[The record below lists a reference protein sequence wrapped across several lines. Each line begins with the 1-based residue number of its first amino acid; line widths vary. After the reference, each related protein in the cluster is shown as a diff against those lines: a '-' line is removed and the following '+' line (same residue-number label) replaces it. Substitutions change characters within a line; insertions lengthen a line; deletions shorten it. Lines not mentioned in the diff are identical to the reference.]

1 MADVLALMQEGLS
14 TLQSG
19 RMPDA
24 SFLKALVSK
33 VAGCRNKLLVCLQ
46 LEMMHVY
53 SIDQKRLDML
63 IAALGYAIVAG
74 ASLLKV
80 PQILGIL
87 NSGSAA
93 GLNKASFELEN
104 IGFSIH
110 TAYGFVLGLPFSAFG
125 EAVIILLQN
134 TFLLAIIYYYAKAP
148 LWRGFLM
155 ILLTACGGWF
165 VLSGDQ
171 IVCQAARKFDG
182 LHAARV
188 ACCMQET
195 PQRRWSCLLMSSTTS
210 FSWQLVCRRFCL
222 TTRYVHTIAVQAA
235 LFWFP
240 TSLRPG
246 PTPVFPPWSQL

>member
-33 VAGCRNKLLVCLQ
+33 
-46 LEMMHVY
+46 
-53 SIDQKRLDML
+53 
-63 IAALGYAIVAG
+63 ALGYAIVAG

-93 GLNKASFELEN
+93 GLNMASFELEN

-110 TAYGFVLGLPFSAFG
+110 TAYGIVLGLPFSAFG

-165 VLSGDQ
+165 VLSGNATEKM
-171 IVCQAARKFDG
+171 IMSAYELNNFIFMAARLPQILVNYKAKNTGQLSLITAFMSTAGCLARIFTSVQEGAG
-182 LHAARV
+182 LSMVRG
-188 ACCMQET
+188 
-195 PQRRWSCLLMSSTTS
+195 
-210 FSWQLVCRRFCL
+210 FCIGGVLNL
-222 TTRYVHTIAVQAA
+222 TIVLQILWYAKNTREQATLQA
-235 LFWFP
+235 KK
-240 TSLRPG
+240 RE
-246 PTPVFPPWSQL
+246 

>member
-33 VAGCRNKLLVCLQ
+33 VAGCRDELLLCLQ
-46 LEMMHVY
+46 LEMMHVC
-53 SIDQKRLDML
+53 SIAQKKSDTLFARQ
-63 IAALGYAIVAG
+63 ALGYAIVAG

-93 GLNKASFELEN
+93 GLNMASFELEN

-110 TAYGFVLGLPFSAFG
+110 TAYGIVLGLPFSAFG

-165 VLSGDQ
+165 VLSGDLS
-171 IVCQAARKFDG
+171 VG
-182 LHAARV
+182 HAA
-188 ACCMQET
+188 
-195 PQRRWSCLLMSSTTS
+195 
-210 FSWQLVCRRFCL
+210 
-222 TTRYVHTIAVQAA
+222 
-235 LFWFP
+235 
-240 TSLRPG
+240 
-246 PTPVFPPWSQL
+246 

>member
-33 VAGCRNKLLVCLQ
+33 VAGCRNDLLVCLQ
-46 LEMMHVY
+46 IKMMHVC
-53 SIDQKRLDML
+53 SIVQKSCLHRSQ
-63 IAALGYAIVAG
+63 ALGYAIVAG

-93 GLNKASFELEN
+93 GLNMASFELEN

-110 TAYGFVLGLPFSAFG
+110 TAYGIVLGLPFSAFG

-155 ILLTACGGWF
+155 ILLTSCGGWF
-165 VLSGDQ
+165 VLSGDLS
-171 IVCQAARKFDG
+171 VGQAA
-182 LHAARV
+182 
-188 ACCMQET
+188 
-195 PQRRWSCLLMSSTTS
+195 
-210 FSWQLVCRRFCL
+210 
-222 TTRYVHTIAVQAA
+222 
-235 LFWFP
+235 
-240 TSLRPG
+240 
-246 PTPVFPPWSQL
+246 